1 MIVISDTSVLSN
13 LAVIDQ
19 VWLLK
24 AIYHEVIIPQ
34 AVADELRNAGDEFP
48 NIQTVLSFDWI
59 KVRQANRI
67 ETIAALENDHLLDRG
82 EAEAIALALEL
93 KAEELLIDERL
104 GRREA
109 TRLGIP
115 IIGILGILLVAKRRT
130 LINAVQP
137 VVDALIFKAGFRVSL
152 QLYEQVLQTA
162 GEKDKS

>member
-1 MIVISDTSVLSN
+1 MIIISDTSVLSN

-19 VWLLK
+19 VSLLK

-34 AVADELRNAGDEFP
+34 AVADELRNAGDDFP
-48 NIQTVLSFDWI
+48 DIQTVLSLDWI

-104 GRREA
+104 GRQEA
-109 TRLGIP
+109 TRLGVP
-115 IIGILGILLVAKRRT
+115 IIGILGILLVAKHRT
-130 LINAVQP
+130 LISAVQP
-137 VVDALIFKAGFRVSL
+137 VVDALISKAGFRVSL
-152 QLYEQVLQTA
+152 QLYEQVLQAA
-162 GEKDKS
+162 GEKERN